1 MDFKATTEQEAMQD
15 SVRRLV
21 ARTIRPLLDSQDRNH
36 TLEKPHYLEIL
47 GKLAGMGLTAAR
59 LPRSLGGPGLE
70 MIAYGMMIELLPA
83 PIAVSLIA
91 HEVTL
96 SRLGAE
102 CSQEQRQRLLPDL
115 IAGRKIACTG
125 STEPDTGSDPRG
137 IKTRLSQKGGK
148 LVLNGRKMWITNVS
162 ACDVMLATCLDQRT
176 GASGSKVIKVVLE
189 RANTP
194 FAAHEINAIGLRQ
207 GMLGECVFEDCE
219 VSPENVIEG
228 PQGGTEVLKSSWAV
242 NRPLFGLVAV
252 GLAQRAYDIA
262 LEYAGTRKQFGK
274 PIAGHQL
281 VQKNL
286 SDMVTAITAS
296 RLLCLEALWRVD
308 Q

>member
-176 GASGSKVIKVVLE
+176 GASGSKVIMSCWSARTHPSRRMRLTPSASDKACSE
-189 RANTP
+189 NACSRIAKYRPRMSSKGRRAEP
-194 FAAHEINAIGLRQ
+194 R
-207 GMLGECVFEDCE
+207 C
-219 VSPENVIEG
+219 
-228 PQGGTEVLKSSWAV
+228 
-242 NRPLFGLVAV
+242 
-252 GLAQRAYDIA
+252 
-262 LEYAGTRKQFGK
+262 
-274 PIAGHQL
+274 
-281 VQKNL
+281 
-286 SDMVTAITAS
+286 
-296 RLLCLEALWRVD
+296 
-308 Q
+308 